1 MDLGPL
7 PPPPSR
13 PSSSIR
19 TALIILGVV
28 GIGLV
33 LAVASVF
40 AISAKLDGQGRERQ
54 EAVEPPTPADAPA
67 ALTIRWTEGDV
78 RTYEILVAHE
88 LDYTFDT
95 GESYGGLHRNDAV
108 FELDPVEIRPNGS
121 VDVEMIV
128 PPVRLS
134 PGVNELPFGVG
145 RPQPVRFRQD
155 MSQDR
160 VLELSAEAD
169 GQSSVIGLLWPPLP
183 PAPVRPGQTWALR
196 TRLSN
201 AQGSGGVS
209 YEGLCRF
216 MGYEDLRGRDTARVT
231 CRADAEI
238 DLVYEADLVAA
249 SAGLPVEETAREGTF
264 TITGIG
270 HLWLYA
276 WIDPIQ
282 GLVVQADSQLEVD
295 LKTRR
300 QGFETPWYTYAT
312 TEGTMQHR
320 IQLVEQPTESPP
332 A

>member
-7 PPPPSR
+7 PPPPS
-13 PSSSIR
+13 PSTSGIR
-19 TALIILGVV
+19 TALIVLGVV

-33 LAVASVF
+33 LTVASVF
-40 AISAKLDGQGRERQ
+40 AIVADVDGQS
-54 EAVEPPTPADAPA
+54 EPPGATGARTPADAPA
-67 ALTIRWTEGDV
+67 TLEIRWTEGDV
-78 RTYEILVAHE
+78 RTYEILVANE
-88 LDYTFDT
+88 LEYEFDT
-95 GESYGGLHRNDAV
+95 GEAYGGPTRNEAM

-121 VDVEMIV
+121 ADIEMIV
-128 PPVRLS
+128 PPVRLR
-134 PGVNELPFGVG
+134 PGVNDLPVGVG

-155 MSQDR
+155 MAQDR

-183 PAPVRPGQTWALR
+183 PTPVRPGETWVLR
-196 TRLSN
+196 ERLSN
-201 AQGSGGVS
+201 AQGSGDVT

-216 MGYEDLRGRDTARVT
+216 MGYEDLGGHETARVT

-264 TITGIG
+264 TISGTG

-276 WIDPIQ
+276 WIDPVHH
-282 GLVVQADSQLEVD
+282 VVVRAESQLGVD

-300 QGFETPWYTYAT
+300 QGFETPWYTVAT

-320 IQLVEQPTESPP
+320 IQLVEQPTESTF